1 MALKMIDA
9 MKNPLD
15 YPKLR
20 RKKASYP
27 LMVILKRII
36 LMPMEIVACRLW
48 PRERIVLDACGMD
61 LEMVKTYTLRI
72 S

>member
-1 MALKMIDA
+1 MVLKMIDV

-15 YPKLR
+15 HPKLR

-36 LMPMEIVACRLW
+36 SMPMEILACRLL

-61 LEMVKTYTLRI
+61 LEMMRTYTLRL